1 VNVYARVFYQ
11 SVPPRWVQDMFTYS
25 SEAIDTF
32 ESMYDVA
39 DQSPLMVAHDSLMNI
54 VLPTL
59 VSNLSVEKSLRLLN
73 SRDPYAIT
81 IENKSRLMIYD
92 VRIFEMK
99 GTLRS
104 IMSINRNVPTIP
116 VKLPDQSGI
125 YLIRIKTNE
134 GSFVFKV
141 VKEL

>member
-1 VNVYARVFYQ
+1 
-11 SVPPRWVQDMFTYS
+11 MFTYS

-32 ESMYDVA
+32 ESMYNAA

-59 VSNLSVEKSLRLLN
+59 VSNLPVEKSLRLLN
-73 SRDPYAIT
+73 SRDPYAIS
-81 IENKSRLMIYD
+81 IENKGGLMIYD

-104 IMSINRNVPTIP
+104 IMSINRDVPTIA
-116 VKLPDQSGI
+116 
-125 YLIRIKTNE
+125 
-134 GSFVFKV
+134 
-141 VKEL
+141 